1 MHVYKPAMSLLH
13 ASSWRHALEA
23 STGRQQLLITQLARN
38 SGSKQLLTTE
48 GSTAKLMFMLQPQ
61 KLRGI
66 FVCMCACA
74 CVRALCLLRLFFG
87 SAYQTC
93 GRTDTPDMMYTYGI
107 CRCFI

>member
-66 FVCMCACA
+66 FVCVRACVCACA
-74 CVRALCLLRLFFG
+74 CVRACIVLAETFFWFCI
-87 SAYQTC
+87 S
-93 GRTDTPDMMYTYGI
+93 DLW
-107 CRCFI
+107 